1 MIAALTRFER
11 DVLKSLTCRV
21 RILTLGQIA
30 SCWWPAI
37 RRLRGVR
44 QQLRR
49 LETAGLVEVYCI
61 NAHPL
66 LCVDGPLFAWRPG
79 RSDPEVDRV
88 VDVTRQRWTGGAV
101 PTVVCV
107 ASPLAA
113 NLFGSTARG
122 LPAMEHR
129 DHDLRLAD
137 VYLHYRRQYPR
148 LARLWIGE
156 HTLSKAGYRVK
167 DPDAFLIDRQGRIVR
182 VIESAGRYG
191 PQQVASFHEH
201 CVEHDLPYELW

>member
-1 MIAALTRFER
+1 MIAALTLIER
-11 DVLKSLTCRV
+11 DLLRTLTRRV
-21 RILTLGQIA
+21 RILTLSQIA

-37 RRLRGVR
+37 RRLRGIR

-49 LETAGLVEVYCI
+49 LEAAGLVEVYCV

-66 LCVDGPLFAWRPG
+66 LRVDGPLFAWQPG
-79 RSDPEVDRV
+79 RNDPDVDHIGEA
-88 VDVTRQRWTGGAV
+88 TRLRWTRRAI

-113 NLFGSTARG
+113 NLFGSTARS

-137 VYLHYRRQYPR
+137 VYVHYRRQHPR

-156 HTLSKAGYRVK
+156 HAFAKAGYRVK
-167 DPDAFLIDRQGRIVR
+167 DPDAFLIDRQRRVIR

-191 PQQVASFHEH
+191 PQQVESFHEH